1 MIWRYPNFRKPPNRL
16 KHQSFRERQLLEEAD
31 VFAVRRLLVCR
42 VFHVLQ
48 TVACHPDSTSKCT
61 EISHISIPL
70 RWVRTIIS
78 TYFLQ
83 ELWTHLSQC
92 SHIVHDASGQAHII
106 YILDIIGQHATSRW
120 QNYTPLL
127 MTWWAL
133 DTLEAYLNSM
143 WSMIHYDPT
152 VLSGHWY
159 TLWLSCWTLGNA
171 RMDLVKIADPRI
183 LLMKI
188 NIHIKVHWVL

>member
-106 YILDIIGQHATSRW
+106 YIGHYRTTCYVSLAKLYTLVDDLMGPWYIGGISQFHVK
-120 QNYTPLL
+120 
-127 MTWWAL
+127 
-133 DTLEAYLNSM
+133 
-143 WSMIHYDPT
+143 YDPLWSNSSLWPLIHLVT
-152 VLSGHWY
+152 FLLNVRECPHGFGQNCRPQNFADENQY
-159 TLWLSCWTLGNA
+159 TY
-171 RMDLVKIADPRI
+171 
-183 LLMKI
+183 
-188 NIHIKVHWVL
+188 

>member
-78 TYFLQ
+78 INLYKSF
-83 ELWTHLSQC
+83 EPICPSV
-92 SHIVHDASGQAHII
+92 HISFMMLLDEHILYIFI
-106 YILDIIGQHATSRW
+106 Y
-120 QNYTPLL
+120 
-127 MTWWAL
+127 
-133 DTLEAYLNSM
+133 
-143 WSMIHYDPT
+143 
-152 VLSGHWY
+152 
-159 TLWLSCWTLGNA
+159 WTLSDNMLRLAG
-171 RMDLVKIADPRI
+171 KI
-183 LLMKI
+183 
-188 NIHIKVHWVL
+188 IHPCWWLDGPLIHWRHISIPCEVWSIMIQQFSLAIDTPCDFPVER